1 MEFPVDFFEDE
12 VREGFYV
19 SGIMKRAWAAQM
31 EVLQYIADICDKN
44 KIRWFADGG
53 TLLGAVRHKGYIPWD
68 DDMDICMF
76 RDDYER
82 FLKIVQRDLPDSY
95 VLRTVY
101 SEPAFYELFSRLVY
115 TGESSIRG
123 KEKKWLQEF
132 PFPAGVDIFP
142 LDYISKNVEKEDAR
156 YQIFKALSS
165 ALYADEQGMDVDYEK
180 LVHEVELLKRT
191 KIDRKL
197 PQRQQLYICMDQV
210 LNLFP
215 ASDAEYVTHGIYY
228 VHDRTYKM
236 SKSVFKSIVK
246 LPFEHGEINAPID
259 YDAFLTR
266 EYGDYRKIVKTG
278 GAHGYPFF
286 KKHEETIY
294 EKYGKYPVRYEFD
307 QSDLECSDREH
318 GKTLI
323 AKIDSF
329 TAIARKVL
337 EVLLS
342 KLSTNAFQGLDKVL
356 ESCQTAAINTG
367 EMIERRC
374 GLNTKTVGCLEAY
387 CELIFQVYEKIVSS
401 HYDEIKPILD
411 SMHAC
416 IDDFIT
422 WAREEVCACKE
433 IVFLVYKPKY
443 WAMYSNEWKK
453 AMDAGHKVTVISAPY
468 YELDAYGR
476 MGELHCDTEGYPED
490 VQTVSFEEYDFLNNH
505 PDIIYIQNP
514 YDEYNRVV
522 TVASFFY
529 AKNLRKYTEKLV
541 YIPFFT
547 MDEIDTDKARQTMDY
562 FCRVPGVV
570 CSDLVLVQSE
580 NMRQAYIS
588 YLTELSGEEY
598 RPIWEDKIQ
607 VRQ

>member
-82 FLKIVQRDLPDSY
+82 FLKIVQRDLPDFY

-123 KEKKWLQEF
+123 KEKNWLQES

-342 KLSTNAFQGLDKVL
+342 KLSTNAFQGFDKVL

-367 EMIERRC
+367 GMIERRC

>member
-1 MEFPVDFFEDE
+1 MEFPVVFFEDE

-31 EVLQYIADICDKN
+31 EVLQYITDICDKN

-68 DDMDICMF
+68 DDMDICML

-82 FLKIVQRDLPDSY
+82 FLKIVQNDLPDRY
-95 VLRTVY
+95 LLRTVY

-115 TGESSIRG
+115 TGESLIQG

-132 PFPAGVDIFP
+132 PFPVGIDIFP
-142 LDYISKNVEKEDAR
+142 LDYISKDAEKEDAR
-156 YQIFKALSS
+156 YQIFKTLSS
-165 ALYADEQGMDVDYEK
+165 ALYADEEDMDVDYEK
-180 LVHEVELLKRT
+180 LIHEVELLKRT

-197 PQRQQLYICMDQV
+197 PRRQQLYICMDQV

-246 LPFEHGEINAPID
+246 LPFEDGEINAPID

-323 AKIDSF
+323 GKIDSF

-374 GLNTKTVGCLEAY
+374 GLHTKTVGCLEAY
-387 CELIFQVYEKIVSS
+387 CELVFQIYEKIVSN

-411 SMHAC
+411 DMHTC
-416 IDDFIT
+416 INDFISF
-422 WAREEVCACKE
+422 AHEEVCSCKE

-453 AMDAGHKVTVISAPY
+453 AMDAGYKVTVISVPY

-476 MGELHCDTEGYPED
+476 MGELHCDTEGYPEN

-522 TVASFFY
+522 TVAPFFY

-547 MDEIDTDKARQTMDY
+547 MDEIETDKARQTMDY